1 MIKKFFFI
9 GLILTFIIITIIII
23 YTIQLINFI
32 LILNFKFNSHYKIN
46 NNKVNE
52 IPINISFNIIKIN
65 FIKLFNNLYKIIE
78 NIITIYNIEYISF
91 NIDIILWIIFI
102 LLPTLHYFNF
112 GKKITKIFEIIGR
125 IIGVI
130 SFILT
135 IINYLNKIKGNN
147 IKEHDKL
154 DNITSSLNYSNF
166 QLINN
171 SESDLIFVKSKLK
184 INLEK
189 DISFGGRI
197 AKHVDIFRW
206 NNNYVKGG
214 TNHFFHKSDYHFALE
229 FFMRIIMIF
238 LNICLAIVG
247 YSLYKDN
254 YSSKKKIIN
263 RFKKSKK

>member
-1 MIKKFFFI
+1 MIKKNFFI
-9 GLILTFIIITIIII
+9 GLILIFIIITIII

-32 LILNFKFNSHYKIN
+32 LILKFKFNSHYKIN

-78 NIITIYNIEYISF
+78 NIITIYNIENISF

-102 LLPTLHYFNF
+102 LLPTLYYFNF

-154 DNITSSLNYSNF
+154 DNITSSLNDANY
-166 QLINN
+166 QLINH
-171 SESDLIFVKSKLK
+171 SESDLIFVKSELK
-184 INLEK
+184 INLEE

-197 AKHVDIFRW
+197 AKHDDIFRW
-206 NNNYVKGG
+206 SKNNVSGEI
-214 TNHFFHKSDYHFALE
+214 NHFFDKNDYHFVLV
-229 FFMRIIMIF
+229 FFPRIIMIF
-238 LNICLAIVG
+238 LNICLVIVG
-247 YSLYKDN
+247 YLLYKDSF
-254 YSSKKKIIN
+254 SSKKKVIHC
-263 RFKKSKK
+263 FKKSKK